1 MKKEGMLTVSD
12 KNLLRNKLQCA
23 LKNKYLIRRFIM
35 SIDYEKLIQQRK
47 YNLSNRGNEINVPK
61 VRKGRFSCPSC
72 RSNNTDCKRD
82 IGYAIMIII
91 CITFG
96 IGLIMIPFL
105 PYKCECYACGFKWK
119 S

>member
-1 MKKEGMLTVSD
+1 
-12 KNLLRNKLQCA
+12 
-23 LKNKYLIRRFIM
+23 M
-35 SIDYEKLIQQRK
+35 SIDYEKLIKQRK
-47 YNLSNRGNEINVPK
+47 DNLSNRENEIN

-82 IGYAIMIII
+82 IGCAIMIII
-91 CITFG
+91 FISFG

>member
-1 MKKEGMLTVSD
+1 
-12 KNLLRNKLQCA
+12 
-23 LKNKYLIRRFIM
+23 M

-47 YNLSNRGNEINVPK
+47 HNLSNSEDK

-72 RSNNTDCKRD
+72 RSNNTDCTRD
-82 IGYAIMIII
+82 IGCAIMIII
-91 CITFG
+91 FISFG

-105 PYKCECYACGFKWK
+105 PYKCECNTCGFKWK